1 MNKGPHIFIFASG
14 PAIMWCDQSWRTH
27 IKCQWKSVDRWTN
40 EWTNLT
46 DEQISPTTVAG
57 SHLPLPHR
65 VSQVGQRS
73 NKFKQILLVTHCV
86 PPAGPGTPKAWPRP
100 LKFFSSNPSISQET
114 WTRQAVKIEQQGTQP
129 SPLCSRITVCTLP
142 TAPHPLCLLSIP
154 RTGHAGFLHPH
165 FTDGEM
171 EAQKQG
177 PLRLSMQPTSS
188 AQSSF

>member
-1 MNKGPHIFIFASG
+1 MNEQIWQMNKFHQPQL
-14 PAIMWCDQSWRTH
+14 PAHTCHCLTEPAKWVSAR
-27 IKCQWKSVDRWTN
+27 
-40 EWTNLT
+40 TNLN
-46 DEQISPTTVAG
+46 
-57 SHLPLPHR
+57 R
-65 VSQVGQRS
+65 
-73 NKFKQILLVTHCV
+73 FFLVTHCV

-114 WTRQAVKIEQQGTQP
+114 WTRQAIKIEQQGTQP